1 VTSPWE
7 RALGAGIYELDP
19 GLRSYFGQIP
29 AGMVGRGSG
38 VFDVVGTPKRWLW
51 PVLAILALDGIVFPA
66 WERDVPFT
74 VTNRPAPRGT
84 VAAKRVLRFPG
95 TGWAMT
101 DRVGITAAG
110 LTDRLGR
117 SGLLAATFEPSVEQG
132 RLVLRSTGVTLRV
145 GPLRIPFGRLAPR
158 VMLVER
164 REGDRQHVS
173 LTLDAPIV
181 GRIYEYAGWFRY
193 VIEPEE

>member
-1 VTSPWE
+1 
-7 RALGAGIYELDP
+7 
-19 GLRSYFGQIP
+19 
-29 AGMVGRGSG
+29 
-38 VFDVVGTPKRWLW
+38 
-51 PVLAILALDGIVFPA
+51 
-66 WERDVPFT
+66 
-74 VTNRPAPRGT
+74 
-84 VAAKRVLRFPG
+84 
-95 TGWAMT
+95 MT